1 MQLFLRILRMI
12 YYQVLFFSSP
22 FCGVTRPPPHNF
34 KEFQVIGFH
43 LLLLKK
49 QKLSC
54 VVQNQTC

>member
-12 YYQVLFFSSP
+12 YYQVLFFFLS
-22 FCGVTRPPPHNF
+22 FLWGYTPPQHNF